1 MGDEVTIDELITD
14 GIAVADVNHASHSYS
29 DRARR
34 NLWLHMSRM
43 GAYSETNEVPIMVR
57 GEGTRVYDANGT
69 EYFDGLSGLFTNMLG
84 HGRADI
90 GQAAAEQISQLAFF
104 PLWTYAHPKA
114 IELAEKLASLA
125 PGDLNRVFFTTG
137 GSEAVESAWKLA
149 RHYHRLRGDTDRY
162 KVISRDVAYHGTTM
176 GALTITSLEGYR
188 KPFEPLVP
196 GAIKVP
202 TTNYYRL
209 GQPGQDLEAFGLW
222 SLQQIEEAILRE
234 GPETIAAIF
243 LEPVQ
248 NAGGCFT
255 PPPGY
260 WKGVRELCDRY
271 GILMVSDE
279 VICAF
284 GRIGTWFGGQKYDY
298 VPDIITC
305 AKGITAG
312 YAPLGAMIVSDRIAE
327 PYQHDNT
334 SFAHGFTWAGHPVS
348 AAIALKTIEIME
360 DEKILENVQGNE
372 AYFRDSLTALKEI
385 PIVGDVRGAG
395 YFWGIEL
402 VKDQATKETW
412 SGESAERLLRGY
424 VSPEMFRRG
433 LICRSDDRG
442 DPVVQLAPPL
452 ISTREDIDFMVGILR
467 DVFTGAAALHV

>member
-1 MGDEVTIDELITD
+1 MLDETITD
-14 GIAVADVNHASHSYS
+14 GITATGDTSASHGYS

-34 NLWLHMSRM
+34 NLWLQMSRM
-43 GAYSETNEVPIMVR
+43 GAYDENREVPIMVR

-69 EYFDGLSGLFTNMLG
+69 EYFDGLSGLFTNSIG
-84 HGRADI
+84 HGRTDV
-90 GQAAAEQISQLAFF
+90 GEAAAKQIGDLGFF
-104 PLWTYAHPKA
+104 PLWTYAHPRA
-114 IELAEKLASLA
+114 IELAERLASLT
-125 PGDLNRVFFTTG
+125 PGDLNRVFFTSG
-137 GSEAVESAWKLA
+137 GGEANESAWKLA
-149 RHYHRLRGDTDRY
+149 RQYHKMRGDLDRY
-162 KVISRDVAYHGTTM
+162 KVISRDVAYHGTTL

-188 KPFEPLVP
+188 TPFEPLVP
-196 GAIKVP
+196 GAVKVP
-202 TTNYYRL
+202 ATNFYRAERF
-209 GQPGQDLEAFGLW
+209 GDDFEAFGLW
-222 SLQQIEEAILRE
+222 QAHQIEEAILRE
-234 GPETIAAIF
+234 GPETIAAVF

-248 NAGGCFT
+248 NAGGCFV

-260 WKGVRELCDRY
+260 WQEVREICDRY
-271 GILMVSDE
+271 GVLLVSDE

-312 YAPLGAMIVSDRIAE
+312 YAPLGAMIASDRIAE
-327 PYQHDNT
+327 PFQHGDA
-334 SFAHGFTWAGHPVS
+334 SFVHGFTWSGHPVS
-348 AAIALKTIEIME
+348 CAIALKVLDILE
-360 DEKILENVQGNE
+360 DEKVLENVRDNE
-372 AYFRDSLTALKEI
+372 AYFKAGLESLKQI

-402 VKDQATKETW
+402 VKDQSTKETW
-412 SGESAERLLRGY
+412 AGDDAERLLRGY

-452 ISTREDIDFMVGILR
+452 ISTRRDIDFMVEVLR
-467 DVFTGAAALHV
+467 EVFTGASKLNI